1 LETEPVSPRLLNPK
15 LPRDLET
22 ITLKCLR
29 KETPWRYGSA
39 AALAE
44 DLKRWLEGEPI
55 QARPVGFGE
64 QAWEWAQ
71 RRPAVAAPV
80 VIVPLA
86 LLILVALLVSRSY
99 TNSLKDANTR
109 LELAIKEAEVAKQAE
124 EQQRIQAEQARK
136 TEEEQKNETAK
147 ALGRV
152 ENYRYFN
159 L

>member
-1 LETEPVSPRLLNPK
+1 
-15 LPRDLET
+15 
-22 ITLKCLR
+22 
-29 KETPWRYGSA
+29 
-39 AALAE
+39 
-44 DLKRWLEGEPI
+44 
-55 QARPVGFGE
+55 
-64 QAWEWAQ
+64 
-71 RRPAVAAPV
+71 
-80 VIVPLA
+80 
-86 LLILVALLVSRSY
+86 LVALLVSRSY

-159 L
+159 LIALAEREYRSGDINRADELLNDCPEALRGWEWHFLHRVARVPRTVWQPHKGWVTSVSANPAGNRLATGGDDGTIHI